1 MLLRFAAPI
10 KKRTRLCYKNMSLRA
25 TARLRPTCLLPML
38 SFLLFSRTHLKFVEG
53 NAHSIGYAH
62 STRDRRYRHGLDNV
76 DSVFVIDLAS
86 RNDRLHEISAVLS
99 SLGVSNQAVIKGV
112 PHSCGALGC
121 SLSNAMAVAECMDS
135 NAVTERFLLF

>member
-1 MLLRFAAPI
+1 MPFRV
-10 KKRTRLCYKNMSLRA
+10 
-25 TARLRPTCLLPML
+25 TARLQPTCVLPML
-38 SFLLFSRTHLKFVEG
+38 SFLLFSRTHLNFVVG
-53 NAHSIGYAH
+53 NGHSIRDAH
-62 STRDRRYRHGLDNV
+62 STRDRRHRHGLDNV
-76 DSVFVIDLAS
+76 DSVFAISLAS

-112 PHSCGALGC
+112 PHSCEALGC